1 MNSRLALL
9 ALMTLPLAAC
19 DGAGL
24 PGLGGEQQ
32 APVAEGHKGPPGV
45 SPLDQPIEVGGETRA
60 VATADA
66 ATHTTAAFSARGNEP
81 FWAVDVAGTTAI
93 YKTPENQRGRAVL
106 VNRLTF
112 AQGVEYVGVLNG
124 RPFTLNIRGAACQDS
139 MSGEKFP
146 MTARLTTSGRSVT
159 GCAGPA
165 TAEVA
170 AATAATKAVAPAAP
184 KPRNVPKPAAARP
197 APAATPAPAAEPAA
211 STPADTPAPTAASP
225 AAPSATTTTA
235 PAPTSTTPAPATTT
249 PAAPAPAAV
258 EPAAPTTTAPA
269 TTAPATPAVP
279 APALQ
284 LPATPPAVSTPAPA
298 AAEPAAEP
306 ADAD

>member
-45 SPLDQPIEVGGETRA
+45 SPLEQAIETGGETRA

-66 ATHTTAAFSARGNEP
+66 ATHNTAAFSARGNEP

-93 YKTPENQRGRAVL
+93 YKTPDNQRGRAVL

-124 RPFTLNIRGAACQDS
+124 RPFTLNIRGTECQDS
-139 MSGEKFP
+139 MSDDKFP

-165 TAEVA
+165 SAEVA

-184 KPRNVPKPAAARP
+184 KPRNVPKPAATR
-197 APAATPAPAAEPAA
+197 PAATPAPAATPTPAA
-211 STPADTPAPTAASP
+211 TTTPAAPTDAATTPAPTTSSPAVETPAPAASAPVTTP
-225 AAPSATTTTA
+225 AAPST
-235 PAPTSTTPAPATTT
+235 PATPAPATTT
-249 PAAPAPAAV
+249 PAAPAPA
-258 EPAAPTTTAPA
+258 TTT
-269 TTAPATPAVP
+269 PATPTVP
-279 APALQ
+279 APTLQ
-284 LPATPPAVSTPAPA
+284 LPTTPPAVSTPAPA
-298 AAEPAAEP
+298 AEPAE
-306 ADAD
+306 ADAE